1 MRKLTLIAIAI
12 VLIALSFHA
21 VPVVAQPTGPPSQQ
35 DIQKMITDASTTDP
49 DIERYLPRW
58 KILEADLKVKI
69 ATYFKLEGQQV
80 SESDSMVVTSAFQ
93 KPGSSDLPD
102 LLSIRVGPSA
112 VLSGG
117 QTIRKNLGDGLYQ
130 QILER
135 NYAHL
140 MIEPETPVNS
150 KPPERIGYVMQPGSA
165 RQFVAASAFRQV
177 VLIGSTGARLEHWIG
192 NDEIGYH
199 FWSSGQAKGMITYPV
214 IPLTDVELRAKGVP
228 DILTVQLGAAYRL
241 KIGQSSNDFLG
252 GAISARKL
260 NGSLGAKAFAH
271 IDYRLPQVND
281 IGFAVNAEVP
291 FSKLEPELANMNDG
305 SVVWG
310 IDSAKIDP
318 PSQRFTKIKEA
329 YFLRTVAQGMFF
341 WETWLNDYEHFFR
354 ISVGASYQEIA
365 KGMFA
370 RLPVP
375 GGPASALVPVRIPA
389 DTEKLADGVIYNGL
403 IHPTDVQDWIYAKVE
418 YMNQSGFPFGLS
430 AQLANRN
437 LLLAGYIPVIP
448 NWLFVEAKYSTPILR
463 DSPAPWE
470 QRSFFMISPILRFK
484 ISGD

>member
-21 VPVVAQPTGPPSQQ
+21 VPVAAQPTGPPSQQ

-80 SESDSMVVTSAFQ
+80 SEGDSMIVTSAFP

-102 LLSIRVGPSA
+102 LLSIRVGPTA

-117 QTIRKNLGDGLYQ
+117 QTIRKNLGEGLYQ

-150 KPPERIGYVMQPGSA
+150 KPAERIGYVMQPGSA

-252 GAISARKL
+252 GAISSRLL
-260 NGSLGAKAFAH
+260 NGSFGAKAFAH

-281 IGFAVNAEVP
+281 IGFAINAEVP
-291 FSKLEPELANMNDG
+291 FSKLEPETANMNDG
-305 SVVWG
+305 SVVYQLVG
-310 IDSAKIDP
+310 ERLTP
-318 PSQRFTKIKEA
+318 PTQKLTTVKEGF
-329 YFLRTVAQGMFF
+329 FLRTIAQGMFF

-354 ISVGASYQEIA
+354 ISLGASYQEVA
-365 KGMFA
+365 SGMFA
-370 RLPVP
+370 VKDRN
-375 GGPASALVPVRIPA
+375 GNLVPLAINTPA
-389 DTEKLADGVIYNGL
+389 DEAKAADGIIYNGL

-463 DSPAPWE
+463 DNPAPWE